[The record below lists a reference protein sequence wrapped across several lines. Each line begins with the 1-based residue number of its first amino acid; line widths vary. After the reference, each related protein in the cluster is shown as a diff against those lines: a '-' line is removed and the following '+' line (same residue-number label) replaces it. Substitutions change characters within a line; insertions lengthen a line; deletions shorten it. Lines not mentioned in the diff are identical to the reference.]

1 MLMTLNRHVTGH
13 QRSTCQMVMVPS
25 QVYHICELRVDFG
38 GIFGTNLC
46 SSTISMEEQ
55 HKVHTSLQQFVTD
68 ETLRHL
74 PQLVLFKMQSLS
86 SQYTINSGMAM
97 IIDL

>member
-1 MLMTLNRHVTGH
+1 M
-13 QRSTCQMVMVPS
+13 Q
-25 QVYHICELRVDFG
+25 
-38 GIFGTNLC
+38 
-46 SSTISMEEQ
+46 EQ
-55 HKVHTSLQQFVTD
+55 HKVHTSLQQFETD
-68 ETLRHL
+68 ETLHHL